1 MRDAFISHASEDK
14 IDLARPLA
22 NFFDGLGLK
31 IWYDEFELRP
41 GDSLSEKIAE
51 GLSQSK
57 YGIVILS
64 PNFLKKEWPKHELK
78 GLITLM
84 LSRKSK
90 ILPVW
95 HNITKDDAIAF
106 NPSIADIVAVS
117 TAGKTPALVGFELLK
132 TLEPKLFASV
142 SRQIAYQRVLE
153 SIRKK
158 PAQMATTSSLK
169 QGPIRH
175 KSLPTSI
182 LVRAGLV
189 VAVLRG
195 AMPASENFVE
205 NLQRDLNY
213 EDELKIWESIAFIY
227 DQTNSAFKLSDS
239 QREELLGKLLVIS
252 MTPGRETQKILKDS
266 TFDNKIVDFVK
277 SFY

>member
-1 MRDAFISHASEDK
+1 MRDAFISHATEDK
-14 IDLARPLA
+14 EDLARPLA
-22 NFFDGLGLK
+22 NFFDNLGLK
-31 IWYDEFELRP
+31 IWYDEFELKP

-51 GLSQSK
+51 GLNQSK

-95 HNITKDDAIAF
+95 HNLTKDDVVAF
-106 NPSIADIVAVS
+106 NPSIADIVAIS

-132 TLEPKLFASV
+132 TLEPKLFVSV
-142 SRQIAYQRVLE
+142 GRQIAYRRLLE
-153 SIRKK
+153 STRKK
-158 PAQMATTSSLK
+158 PAHKVPISSLK

-182 LVRAGLV
+182 LMRAGLV
-189 VAVLRG
+189 VAVLRE
-195 AMPASENFVE
+195 AMPASEEFVE

-213 EDELKIWESIAFIY
+213 EDELKIWESIAYIY
-227 DQTNSAFKLSDS
+227 DQIKFNFKLSDS

-252 MTPGRETQKILKDS
+252 MTPGREVQKILKDS
-266 TFDNKIVDFVK
+266 TLDDKIIDFVK